1 MSEVIT
7 ETILPGTYIEVRAEG
22 LLSVGAVSTGNIALI
37 GTAERGGGA
46 IESLASFEEGRAL
59 FGDQGEYDPSA
70 GSDNLSLMRALNL
83 LFANGARTIYALRAF
98 DPASA
103 TTATYDLAGEGGSLK
118 LKAKTPGEWANR
130 LTVRVEEATDAWRV
144 EAELL
149 PRGSGSGAGS
159 YGLSVP
165 KFAQPADEAASFGV
179 VTIRDQGLTNK
190 YQIKIGQ
197 PSSSVAR
204 LDIATGALSFAAPP
218 SETAEVRATYVAP
231 REALRRVILT
241 FGNQREAY
249 VVPSQRYLA
258 QLINDPEGP
267 SQLVAVDQLS
277 GQGLPKTL
285 ERPAI
290 FRDGKNGAVTADH
303 FGAALDRFVE
313 QDIQIVVVAGRSFSE
328 IRGAVLA
335 HLEKTENLGRERI
348 AVIGADSS
356 DVDKVLENASEV
368 ADKRLVLVAPG
379 LASQDARTGR
389 ITKLPPWCTAAAIA
403 GKLASVSP
411 HVSLTNKTLLGIDG
425 IATNY
430 DYGELK
436 ALIQNRVLA
445 VQERR
450 GARVVKAITTHDE
463 AFQQITL
470 RRIVDYIK
478 VGTRM
483 GADQYIGKL
492 NNRRVRENLRT
503 TLDAFLASL
512 ISQEFL
518 TGYKLSVS
526 ADRAQEIR
534 GEVLVTMDL
543 NPTFSIDVV
552 RVVANLS

>member
-22 LLSVGAVSTGNIALI
+22 LLTVGAVSTGNIALV
-37 GTAERGGGA
+37 GTAERGGNT
-46 IESLASFEEGRAL
+46 IENLASFEEGRAL
-59 FGDQGEYDPSA
+59 FGEPGEYDPSA
-70 GSDNLSLMRALNL
+70 GSDNLSLVRALNL
-83 LFANGARTIYALRAF
+83 LFANGARTVYAQRVF

-103 TTATYDLAGEGGSLK
+103 VAATYELAAEGGSLK
-118 LKAKTPGEWANR
+118 LKAATSGEWANR
-130 LTVRVEEATDAWRV
+130 LTVRVEEATEASRV
-144 EAELL
+144 ESELL
-149 PRGSGSGAGS
+149 PRGSGAGAGS
-159 YGLSVP
+159 YGLSVS
-165 KFAQPADEAASFGV
+165 KFPQPADESVSLGI
-179 VTIRDQGLTNK
+179 VTVRDQGLTNK
-190 YQIKIGQ
+190 YQIKTGQ
-197 PSSSVAR
+197 PSSSTAR
-204 LDIATGALSFAAPP
+204 LDIATGALSFVAAP
-218 SETAEVRATYVAP
+218 SATAEVRATYVAP

-241 FGNQREAY
+241 FGDQQEAY
-249 VVPSQRYLA
+249 IVPSLRYLT
-258 QLINDPEGP
+258 QLIGDPEGP
-267 SQLVAVDQLS
+267 SKLVAVDQLS
-277 GQGLPKTL
+277 GQGLPKVL
-285 ERPAI
+285 ERPSI
-290 FRDGKNGAVTADH
+290 FKDGKNGAVTVDH
-303 FGAALDRFVE
+303 FSAALDRLVE
-313 QDIQIVVVAGRSFSE
+313 QDIQILVVAGRPFSE
-328 IRGAVLA
+328 IKGATLA

-348 AVIGADSS
+348 AVVGADRS

-389 ITKLPPWCTAAAIA
+389 LTKLPPWCTAAAIA

-411 HVSLTNKTLLGIDG
+411 HVSLTNKTLSGIDG
-425 IATNY
+425 IAASY

-445 VQERR
+445 VQQRR
-450 GARVVKAITTHDE
+450 GVRVVKAITTHDE

-470 RRIVDYIK
+470 RRIVDYVK

-512 ISQEFL
+512 VAQEFL